1 MYSNIKLKRTA
12 YQSEEHEML
21 KETCNQFIAKEIA
34 PYHAQWEL
42 DGQVSRE
49 VWLKAGETGLLC
61 LDVPEEYGGA
71 GLDFSFCALI
81 TEEMSKHG
89 YTGPGFFLHSDIVAP
104 YIVDYGTEEQKK
116 KWLPL
121 MCSGEVITAIGMTEP
136 GCGSDLQAL
145 KTNAVDQG
153 DHYVVN
159 GQKTFITNGY
169 MSELAIVAARTIVD
183 GKDQGISLFL
193 IESSRKGFTKGKPFK
208 KIGMKAQ
215 DTCELFFE
223 DVIIPK
229 ENLLGQVGKGFV
241 YMMQKLSRER
251 MSVALMASG
260 GAEGAIEQTIQYTLD
275 REAFKQ
281 PIAAFQNTQFKLAEM
296 ATDLQIH
303 QTFVDRCVELYV
315 QKQLTPET
323 ASMAKFSCTD
333 MHQKVVDECL
343 QLHGGYGYMWEY
355 FIARA
360 YADNRV
366 ARIYAGTNE
375 IMKLLISRGLFKEYY
390 DKVKAMKAA
399 RKAQA

>member
-1 MYSNIKLKRTA
+1 MFSNIKLKRTA
-12 YQSEEHEML
+12 YNTEEHEMIR
-21 KETCNQFIAKEIA
+21 ESFQQFIEKEIT
-34 PYHAQWEL
+34 PYHAQWEE
-42 DGQVSRE
+42 DGMVSRE
-49 VWLKAGETGLLC
+49 VWKKAGESGFLC
-61 LDVPEEYGGA
+61 MDVPEEYGGA

-81 TEEMSKHG
+81 TEEMARYG

-104 YIVDYGTEEQKK
+104 YIMDYGTEEQKK

-121 MCSGEVITAIGMTEP
+121 MCSGDVITAIGMTEP

-145 KTNAVDQG
+145 RTTAIDMG
-153 DHYVVN
+153 DHYVVS

-169 MSELAIVAARTIVD
+169 MSEMAIIAARTIIN
-183 GKDQGISLFL
+183 DQDNGISLFL
-193 IESSRKGFTKGKPFK
+193 IESSREGFTKGTPFK

-223 DVIIPK
+223 DVKIPK
-229 ENLLGQVGKGFV
+229 ENLLGQVGKGFI

-260 GAEGAIEQTIQYTLD
+260 GAEGTLEQTLQYVMD

-281 PIAAFQNTQFKLAEM
+281 PIAGFQNTQFKLAEA
-296 ATDLQIH
+296 ATKLQIH

-315 QKQLTPET
+315 AGTLTAET
-323 ASMAKFSCTD
+323 ASMAKYSCSD
-333 MHQKVVDECL
+333 MHQEVVDECL

-355 FIARA
+355 FVARQF
-360 YADNRV
+360 ADNRV

-375 IMKLLISRGLFKEYY
+375 IMKLLISRGLFREYFEEL
-390 DKVKAMKAA
+390 KAKR
-399 RKAQA
+399 RKK